1 MEMIRAR
8 NIVKNYGD
16 LEVLKK
22 VNFTIEKGE
31 IVSIIGP
38 SGSGKST
45 LLDVFSNWKAS
56 KGEL

>member
-45 LLDVFSNWKAS
+45 LLLS
-56 KGEL
+56 LIHI